1 MKSVRIIDD
10 ARTVGLRAAYRR
22 QGDFGTQGDWE
33 SLISSSTREVDIM
46 GRTTHGWTR
55 SREVADL
62 IERKIIRDGVVFR
75 WLIMATDNK
84 YLQLLTEEDIN
95 IGAMLKE
102 KLTHVANFL
111 QSIQS
116 RLPKDKRE
124 LLQIRV
130 FSHVPLYCG
139 TVRVDDQIYVTP
151 YLFSR
156 SSDSSPLLVLE
167 GRESAWVKT
176 YVTEFELE
184 STCDS
189 SPGAV

>member
-1 MKSVRIIDD
+1 
-10 ARTVGLRAAYRR
+10 LRAAYRR

-184 STCDS
+184 ATCDS